1 MRTGDAVSLLQLP
14 AYGNARP
21 WVRTAVLRPELGS
34 LVAAALLFI
43 FFSIASSGA
52 MLEVPT
58 IARVLDI
65 AWPYGIIAV
74 AVGLLMISG
83 EFDLSAGVMVG
94 TAGALLGVMATEWG
108 MNLWAAVFLSLLVC
122 LALGLWNGVLVVW
135 TGLPSFVIT
144 LGTFFGLRGANVALS
159 KYFTGDAL
167 IENID
172 DAGGYHSLH
181 TIVATV
187 FGTAPS
193 DFRVSLIWWAAF
205 ILIATWIL
213 WRTKIGN
220 WIFASG
226 GDRDAARAVGVPVNG
241 TKIGLFMLTAGAA
254 WFVGVSSAIRYTSVQ
269 AGQGV
274 GQEFFYI
281 IAAVVG
287 GCRMAGGYGSAVGPA
302 IGALIWGIAFVG
314 IPHAGWNS
322 DWRWAF
328 LGVLLLVAT
337 LINHVVGERVRTA
350 RSG

>member
-1 MRTGDAVSLLQLP
+1 MWLVSRVQLP
-14 AYGNARP
+14 LIQRDREWARN
-21 WVRTAVLRPELGS
+21 VVLRPELGS

-52 MLEVPT
+52 MLEVST
-58 IARVLDI
+58 ISSILDT

-94 TAGALLGVMATEWG
+94 TAGALLGLMATEWG
-108 MNLWAAVFLSLLVC
+108 MNLWLALVLSLGVC
-122 LALGLWNGVLVVW
+122 LALGLWNGILVVW

-172 DAGGYHSLH
+172 EAAGYDALH
-181 TIVATV
+181 AVVATV

-193 DFRVSLIWWAAF
+193 DFRVSLLWWGGF
-205 ILIATWIL
+205 IVIATWIL

-220 WIFASG
+220 WIFATG
-226 GDRDAARAVGVPVNG
+226 GDREAARAAGVPING
-241 TKIGLFMLTAGAA
+241 TKIGLFMLTASAA
-254 WFVGVSSAIRYTSVQ
+254 WFVGVSNAVRFTSVQ

-274 GQEFFYI
+274 GAEFFYI

-302 IGALIWGIAFVG
+302 IGALIWGIAFIG
-314 IPHAGWNS
+314 IPQAGWNS

-337 LINHVVGERVRTA
+337 LINHIVGERVRVQ
-350 RSG
+350 RSS

>member
-1 MRTGDAVSLLQLP
+1 MSLFQLP

-34 LVAAALLFI
+34 MVAAALLFI

-58 IARVLDI
+58 IARVLDT

-159 KYFTGDAL
+159 KHFTGDAL

-172 DAGGYHSLH
+172 NAGGYDSLH
-181 TIVATV
+181 AIVATV

-193 DFRVSLIWWAAF
+193 DFRVSLLWWAAF
-205 ILIATWIL
+205 IVIATWIL
-213 WRTKIGN
+213 WRTRIGN
-220 WIFASG
+220 WIFATG

-254 WFVGVSSAIRYTSVQ
+254 WFVGVSNAIRYTSVQ

-350 RSG
+350 RSA

>member
-1 MRTGDAVSLLQLP
+1 MSAIQFP
-14 AYGNARP
+14 AWEKQRQ
-21 WVRTAVLRPELGS
+21 RLRSTALRPELGS
-34 LVAAALLFI
+34 VVAAALLFI

-52 MLEVPT
+52 MIEIPT
-58 IARVLDI
+58 VARVLDT

-74 AVGLLMISG
+74 AVGLLMIGG

-94 TAGALLGVMATEWG
+94 TAGALLGIMATEWG
-108 MNLWAAVFLSLLVC
+108 MNLWLAAFLSLGVC

-172 DAGGYHSLH
+172 TAPGFDSLH
-181 TIVATV
+181 AIVATV
-187 FGTAPS
+187 FGTAPQ
-193 DFRVSLIWWAAF
+193 DFRVSLLWWGGF
-205 ILIATWIL
+205 TLIATWIL

-220 WIFASG
+220 WIFATG
-226 GDRDAARAVGVPVNG
+226 GDKEAARAVGVPVNG

-254 WFVGVSSAIRYTSVQ
+254 WFVGISNAVRYTSVQ

-274 GQEFFYI
+274 GAEFFYI

-302 IGALIWGIAFVG
+302 IGALIWGIAFIG

-328 LGVLLLVAT
+328 LGVLLLLAT
-337 LINHVVGERVRTA
+337 LINHVVGERVRTE
-350 RSG
+350 RSA

>member
-1 MRTGDAVSLLQLP
+1 MSQLTRR
-14 AYGNARP
+14 ALGADRP
-21 WVRTAVLRPELGS
+21 WLRSAVLRPELGS

-52 MLEVPT
+52 MIEIPT
-58 IARVLDI
+58 VARVLDT

-94 TAGALLGVMATEWG
+94 TAGAMLGIMATEWG
-108 MNLWAAVFLSLLVC
+108 LNLWLALLLSLFVC
-122 LALGLWNGVLVVW
+122 LALGLWNGILVVW

-172 DAGGYHSLH
+172 EAAGYDSLH
-181 TIVATV
+181 AIVATV

-193 DFRVSLIWWAAF
+193 DFRVSLLWWGGF
-205 ILIATWIL
+205 TLIATWIL

-220 WIFASG
+220 WIFATG
-226 GDRDAARAVGVPVNG
+226 GDREAARAVGVPVNG
-241 TKIGLFMLTAGAA
+241 TKIALFMLTAGAA
-254 WFVGVSSAIRYTSVQ
+254 WFVGVSNAVRYTSVQ

-274 GQEFFYI
+274 GAEFFYI

-328 LGVLLLVAT
+328 LGVLLLLST
-337 LINHVVGERVRTA
+337 LINHIVGERVRTA

>member
-1 MRTGDAVSLLQLP
+1 MSLLQLP
-14 AYGNARP
+14 AFGKKRP

-58 IARVLDI
+58 IARVLDT

-94 TAGALLGVMATEWG
+94 TAGALLGVMAAEWG
-108 MNLWAAVFLSLLVC
+108 MNLWLALLLSLGVC

-159 KYFTGDAL
+159 KHFTGDAL

-172 DAGGYHSLH
+172 EAAGFDSLH
-181 TIVATV
+181 AIVATV

-193 DFRVSLIWWAAF
+193 DFRVSLLWWLGF
-205 ILIATWIL
+205 TLIATWIL

-220 WIFASG
+220 WIFAT
-226 GDRDAARAVGVPVNG
+226 GDDREVARAVGVPVNG

-254 WFVGVSSAIRYTSVQ
+254 WFVGVSNAVRYTSVQ

-274 GQEFFYI
+274 GAEFFYI

-328 LGVLLLVAT
+328 LGVLLLLST
-337 LINHVVGERVRTA
+337 LINHIVGERVRTA

>member
-1 MRTGDAVSLLQLP
+1 MALLQFP
-14 AYGNARP
+14 AFAKQRP

-52 MLEVPT
+52 MVEIPT
-58 IARVLDI
+58 IARVLDT

-108 MNLWAAVFLSLLVC
+108 MNLWLALLLSLGVC

-172 DAGGYHSLH
+172 EAAGYESLH
-181 TIVATV
+181 AIVATV

-193 DFRVSLIWWAAF
+193 DFRVSLLWWGGFTAHRHLDPLAHEDWQLDF
-205 ILIATWIL
+205 
-213 WRTKIGN
+213 RHGRRQR
-220 WIFASG
+220 SG
-226 GDRDAARAVGVPVNG
+226 AGSRRSGQRHENRAVYVDRRGRLV
-241 TKIGLFMLTAGAA
+241 
-254 WFVGVSSAIRYTSVQ
+254 
-269 AGQGV
+269 
-274 GQEFFYI
+274 
-281 IAAVVG
+281 
-287 GCRMAGGYGSAVGPA
+287 C
-302 IGALIWGIAFVG
+302 WG
-314 IPHAGWNS
+314 
-322 DWRWAF
+322 
-328 LGVLLLVAT
+328 
-337 LINHVVGERVRTA
+337 
-350 RSG
+350 

>member
-1 MRTGDAVSLLQLP
+1 MSLFQLP

-58 IARVLDI
+58 IARVLDT

-94 TAGALLGVMATEWG
+94 TAGAVLGIMATEWG

-159 KYFTGDAL
+159 KHFTGDAL

-172 DAGGYHSLH
+172 NAGGYDSLH
-181 TIVATV
+181 AIVATV

-193 DFRVSLIWWAAF
+193 DFRVSLIWWAGF
-205 ILIATWIL
+205 IVIATWIL
-213 WRTKIGN
+213 WRTRIGN
-220 WIFASG
+220 WIFATG
-226 GDRDAARAVGVPVNG
+226 GDKDAARAVGVPVNG

-254 WFVGVSSAIRYTSVQ
+254 WFVGVSNAIRYTSVQ

-337 LINHVVGERVRTA
+337 LINHLVGERVRTA
-350 RSG
+350 TSA

>member
-1 MRTGDAVSLLQLP
+1 MSLLQLP

-58 IARVLDI
+58 IARVLDT

-159 KYFTGDAL
+159 KHFTGDAL

-172 DAGGYHSLH
+172 DAGGYDSLH

-337 LINHVVGERVRTA
+337 LINHIVGERVRTA

>member
-1 MRTGDAVSLLQLP
+1 MSLFQLP

-34 LVAAALLFI
+34 MVAAALLFI

-58 IARVLDI
+58 IARVLDT

-159 KYFTGDAL
+159 KHFTGDAL

-172 DAGGYHSLH
+172 NAGGYDSLH
-181 TIVATV
+181 AIVATV

-193 DFRVSLIWWAAF
+193 DFRVSLLWWAAF
-205 ILIATWIL
+205 IVIATWIL
-213 WRTKIGN
+213 WRTRIGN
-220 WIFASG
+220 WIFATG

-254 WFVGVSSAIRYTSVQ
+254 WFVGVSNAIRYTSVQ

-328 LGVLLLVAT
+328 LGVLLLVPT

-350 RSG
+350 RSA

>member
-1 MRTGDAVSLLQLP
+1 MSTIQFP
-14 AYGNARP
+14 AWEKQRQ
-21 WVRTAVLRPELGS
+21 RLRSTALRPELGS
-34 LVAAALLFI
+34 VVAAALLFI

-52 MLEVPT
+52 MIEIPT
-58 IARVLDI
+58 VARVLDT

-74 AVGLLMISG
+74 AVGLLMIGG

-94 TAGALLGVMATEWG
+94 TAGALLGIMATEWG
-108 MNLWAAVFLSLLVC
+108 MNLWLAAFLSLGVC

-172 DAGGYHSLH
+172 TAPGFDSLH
-181 TIVATV
+181 AIVATV
-187 FGTAPS
+187 FGTAPQ
-193 DFRVSLIWWAAF
+193 DFRVSLLWWGAF
-205 ILIATWIL
+205 TLIATWIL

-220 WIFASG
+220 WIFATG
-226 GDRDAARAVGVPVNG
+226 GDKDAARAVGVPVNG
-241 TKIGLFMLTAGAA
+241 TKIGLFLLTAGAA
-254 WFVGVSSAIRYTSVQ
+254 WFVGISNAVRYTSVQ

-274 GQEFFYI
+274 GAEFFYI

-302 IGALIWGIAFVG
+302 IGALIWGIAFIG

-328 LGVLLLVAT
+328 LGVLLLLAT
-337 LINHVVGERVRTA
+337 LINHVVGERVRTE
-350 RSG
+350 RSA

>member
-1 MRTGDAVSLLQLP
+1 MSLFRIPTIADQ
-14 AYGNARP
+14 RP
-21 WVRTAVLRPELGS
+21 NVRTAVLRPELGS

-52 MLEVPT
+52 MLEIPT
-58 IARVLDI
+58 IARVLDT

-94 TAGALLGVMATEWG
+94 TAGALVGVMATEWG
-108 MNLWAAVFLSLLVC
+108 MNLWLAMFLSLAVC
-122 LALGLWNGVLVVW
+122 LALGVWNGVLVVW

-172 DAGGYHSLH
+172 EAAGYESLH
-181 TIVATV
+181 AILATV

-193 DFRVSLIWWAAF
+193 DFRVSLLWWGAF
-205 ILIATWIL
+205 TVIATWIL

-220 WIFASG
+220 WIFATG

-254 WFVGVSSAIRYTSVQ
+254 WFVGVSNAVRYTSVQ

-274 GQEFFYI
+274 GAEFFYI

-302 IGALIWGIAFVG
+302 IGALIWGIAFIG
-314 IPHAGWNS
+314 ITHAGWNS

-328 LGVLLLVAT
+328 FGVLLLVAA
-337 LINHVVGERVRTA
+337 LINHIVGDRVRVSRA
-350 RSG
+350 G

>member
-1 MRTGDAVSLLQLP
+1 MSLLQLP

-58 IARVLDI
+58 IARVLDT

-122 LALGLWNGVLVVW
+122 LALGLWNGALVVW

-172 DAGGYHSLH
+172 EAGGYDSLH
-181 TIVATV
+181 AIVATV

-213 WRTKIGN
+213 WRTKVGN
-220 WIFASG
+220 WIFATG

-241 TKIGLFMLTAGAA
+241 TKIALFMLTAGAA
-254 WFVGVSSAIRYTSVQ
+254 WFVGVSNAIRYTSVQ

>member
-1 MRTGDAVSLLQLP
+1 MSRVQLP
-14 AYGNARP
+14 AITPDRE
-21 WVRTAVLRPELGS
+21 WVRNLVLRPELGS

-52 MLEVPT
+52 MLEVST
-58 IARVLDI
+58 ISSILDT

-108 MNLWAAVFLSLLVC
+108 MNLWLALVLSLGVC

-172 DAGGYHSLH
+172 EAGGYDALH
-181 TIVATV
+181 AILATV

-193 DFRVSLIWWAAF
+193 DFRVSLLWWGGF
-205 ILIATWIL
+205 IVIATWIL
-213 WRTKIGN
+213 WRTKVGN
-220 WIFASG
+220 WIFATG
-226 GDRDAARAVGVPVNG
+226 GDREVARAVGVPVNG
-241 TKIGLFMLTAGAA
+241 TKIALFMLTASAA
-254 WFVGVSSAIRYTSVQ
+254 WFVGVSNAVRYTSVQ

-274 GQEFFYI
+274 GAEFFYI

-302 IGALIWGIAFVG
+302 IGALIWGIAFIG
-314 IPHAGWNS
+314 IPQAGWNS

-337 LINHVVGERVRTA
+337 LINHIVGERVRVQ
-350 RSG
+350 RSR

>member
-1 MRTGDAVSLLQLP
+1 MSAVQIPIWEKQRERVWGL
-14 AYGNARP
+14 
-21 WVRTAVLRPELGS
+21 VLRPELGS
-34 LVAAALLFI
+34 VVAVALLFI

-52 MLEVPT
+52 MLEIST
-58 IARVLDI
+58 LARIFDT

-83 EFDLSAGVMVG
+83 EFDLSTGVMVG
-94 TAGALLGVMATEWG
+94 TAGALVGVMATEWG
-108 MNLWAAVFLSLLVC
+108 MNLWLAAFLSLLVC
-122 LALGLWNGVLVVW
+122 LALGFWNGILVVR

-159 KYFTGDAL
+159 KHFTGDAL

-172 DAGGYHSLH
+172 SAAGYDSLH
-181 TIVATV
+181 AIVATV
-187 FGTAPS
+187 FGTAPE
-193 DFRVSLIWWAAF
+193 DFRVSLLWWGGF
-205 ILIATWIL
+205 TLIAAWIL

-220 WIFASG
+220 WIFATG
-226 GDRDAARAVGVPVNG
+226 GDAEAARAVGVPVNG

-254 WFVGVSSAIRYTSVQ
+254 WFVGVSNAVRYTSVQ

-287 GCRMAGGYGSAVGPA
+287 GCYMTGGYGSAIGPA
-302 IGALIWGIAFVG
+302 IGAMIWAIAFIG

-328 LGVLLLVAT
+328 YGVLLLVAT
-337 LINHVVGERVRTA
+337 LINYIVGQRVRIE
-350 RSG
+350 RSA

>member
-1 MRTGDAVSLLQLP
+1 MSLFQLP

-34 LVAAALLFI
+34 MVAAALLFI

-58 IARVLDI
+58 IARVLDT

-108 MNLWAAVFLSLLVC
+108 MNLWAAVLLSLLVC

-159 KYFTGDAL
+159 KHFTGDAL

-172 DAGGYHSLH
+172 HAGGYDSLH
-181 TIVATV
+181 AIVATV

-193 DFRVSLIWWAAF
+193 DFRVSLLWWAGF
-205 ILIATWIL
+205 IVIATWIL
-213 WRTKIGN
+213 WRTRIGN
-220 WIFASG
+220 WIFATG

-254 WFVGVSSAIRYTSVQ
+254 WFVGVSNAIRYTSVQ

-350 RSG
+350 RSA

>member
-1 MRTGDAVSLLQLP
+1 MSLLQLP
-14 AYGNARP
+14 AFGKERP

-52 MLEVPT
+52 MVEIPT
-58 IARVLDI
+58 IARVLDT

-94 TAGALLGVMATEWG
+94 TAGALLGIMATEWG
-108 MNLWAAVFLSLLVC
+108 MNLWLALVLSLGVC
-122 LALGLWNGVLVVW
+122 LALGLWNGVIVVW
-135 TGLPSFVIT
+135 TGLPSFVVT

-172 DAGGYHSLH
+172 EAAGFDSLH
-181 TIVATV
+181 AIVATV

-193 DFRVSLIWWAAF
+193 DFRISLLWWGGF
-205 ILIATWIL
+205 TLIATWIL

-220 WIFASG
+220 WIFATG
-226 GDRDAARAVGVPVNG
+226 GDREAARAVGVPVNG

-254 WFVGVSSAIRYTSVQ
+254 WFVGVSNAVRYTSVQ

-274 GQEFFYI
+274 GAEFFY
-281 IAAVVG
+281 
-287 GCRMAGGYGSAVGPA
+287 
-302 IGALIWGIAFVG
+302 
-314 IPHAGWNS
+314 
-322 DWRWAF
+322 
-328 LGVLLLVAT
+328 
-337 LINHVVGERVRTA
+337 
-350 RSG
+350 

>member
-1 MRTGDAVSLLQLP
+1 MSLLQLP
-14 AYGNARP
+14 AFGKERP

-52 MLEVPT
+52 MMEIDT
-58 IARVLDI
+58 IARVLDT
-65 AWPYGIIAV
+65 AWPLGIIAI
-74 AVGLLMISG
+74 AVGLLMIGG
-83 EFDLSAGVMVG
+83 EIDLSLGVMVG
-94 TAGALLGVMATEWG
+94 TAGAMVGIMATEWG
-108 MNLWAAVFLSLLVC
+108 MNLWLAAFLSLLVC
-122 LALGLWNGVLVVW
+122 LAIGVWNGVLVVW
-135 TGLPSFVIT
+135 TGMHSFVIT

-159 KYFTGDAL
+159 KHFTGDAL

-172 DAGGYHSLH
+172 EAAGYDSMHA
-181 TIVATV
+181 IVATV
-187 FGTAPS
+187 FGTAPE
-193 DFRVSLIWWAAF
+193 DFRISLIWWGAF
-205 ILIATWIL
+205 AVIATWVL

-220 WIFASG
+220 WIIATG
-226 GDRDAARAVGVPVNG
+226 GDREAARAVGVPVNA
-241 TKIGLFMLTAGAA
+241 TKIGLYMLTASAA
-254 WFVGVSSAIRYTSVQ
+254 WFVGLSSAVRYTSVQ

-274 GQEFFYI
+274 GAEFFFI

-287 GCRMAGGYGSAVGPA
+287 GCRMSGGYGSAVGPA

-337 LINHVVGERVRTA
+337 LINHIVVERVRTT
-350 RSG
+350 RSA

>member
-1 MRTGDAVSLLQLP
+1 
-14 AYGNARP
+14 
-21 WVRTAVLRPELGS
+21 
-34 LVAAALLFI
+34 
-43 FFSIASSGA
+43 
-52 MLEVPT
+52 
-58 IARVLDI
+58 
-65 AWPYGIIAV
+65 
-74 AVGLLMISG
+74 MISG

-94 TAGALLGVMATEWG
+94 TAGALLGIMATEWG
-108 MNLWAAVFLSLLVC
+108 MNLWLALVLSLGIC
-122 LALGLWNGVLVVW
+122 LALGLWNGVIVVW
-135 TGLPSFVIT
+135 TGLPSFVVT

-172 DAGGYHSLH
+172 EAAGFDSLH
-181 TIVATV
+181 AIVATV

-193 DFRVSLIWWAAF
+193 DFRISLLWWGGF
-205 ILIATWIL
+205 TLIATWIL

-220 WIFASG
+220 WIFATG
-226 GDRDAARAVGVPVNG
+226 GDREAARAVGVPVNG

-254 WFVGVSSAIRYTSVQ
+254 WFVGVSNAVRYTSVQ

-274 GQEFFYI
+274 GAEFFYI

-328 LGVLLLVAT
+328 LGVLLLVST
-337 LINHVVGERVRTA
+337 LINHVVGERVRTV

>member
-1 MRTGDAVSLLQLP
+1 MSLLRMP
-14 AYGNARP
+14 AYVNEHPRL
-21 WVRTAVLRPELGS
+21 RTMVLRPELGS
-34 LVAAALLFI
+34 LVAAALLFT

-52 MLEVPT
+52 MLEIST
-58 IARVLDI
+58 MARVLDT

-83 EFDLSAGVMVG
+83 EFDLSTGVMVG

-108 MNLWAAVFLSLLVC
+108 MNLWLALVLSLLVC

-172 DAGGYHSLH
+172 EAAGYDALH
-181 TIVATV
+181 AVVATV
-187 FGTAPS
+187 FGTAPEE
-193 DFRVSLIWWAAF
+193 FRVSLLWWVGF

-220 WIFASG
+220 WIFATG
-226 GDRDAARAVGVPVNG
+226 GDREAARAVGVPVNG

-254 WFVGVSSAIRYTSVQ
+254 WFVGVSNAVRYTSVQ
-269 AGQGV
+269 AGQG
-274 GQEFFYI
+274 
-281 IAAVVG
+281 
-287 GCRMAGGYGSAVGPA
+287 GCSMAGGYGSAVGPA

-314 IPHAGWNS
+314 IPHAGWNL

-328 LGVLLLVAT
+328 YGVLLLVAT
-337 LINHVVGERVRTA
+337 LINHIVGQRVRTA
-350 RSG
+350 RST

>member
-1 MRTGDAVSLLQLP
+1 MAAIQIP
-14 AYGNARP
+14 AWEQQRERVWAI
-21 WVRTAVLRPELGS
+21 VLRPELGS
-34 LVAAALLFI
+34 VVAAALLFI

-52 MLEVPT
+52 MLEIST
-58 IARVLDI
+58 LARVFDT

-74 AVGLLMISG
+74 AVGLLMIGG
-83 EFDLSAGVMVG
+83 EFDLSTGVMVG
-94 TAGALLGVMATEWG
+94 TAGALVGVMATEWG
-108 MNLWAAVFLSLLVC
+108 MNLWLAAFLSLLVC
-122 LALGLWNGVLVVW
+122 LALGLWNGILVVR

-159 KYFTGDAL
+159 KHFTGDAL

-172 DAGGYHSLH
+172 NAPGYDSLH
-181 TIVATV
+181 AIVATV
-187 FGTAPS
+187 FGTAPQ
-193 DFRVSLIWWAAF
+193 DFRVSLLWWGGF
-205 ILIATWIL
+205 TLIAAWIL

-220 WIFASG
+220 WIFATG
-226 GDRDAARAVGVPVNG
+226 GDAAAARAAGVPVNS

-254 WFVGVSSAIRYTSVQ
+254 WFVGVSNAVRYTSVQ

-287 GCRMAGGYGSAVGPA
+287 GCYMTGGYGSAIGPA
-302 IGALIWGIAFVG
+302 IGAMIWAIAFIG

-328 LGVLLLVAT
+328 YGVLLLIAT
-337 LINHVVGERVRTA
+337 LINYIVGQRVRRE
-350 RSG
+350 RSA

>member
-1 MRTGDAVSLLQLP
+1 MSLFQLP

-58 IARVLDI
+58 IARVLDT

-94 TAGALLGVMATEWG
+94 TAGAVLGIMATEWG

-159 KYFTGDAL
+159 KHFTGDAL

-172 DAGGYHSLH
+172 NAGGYDSLH
-181 TIVATV
+181 AIVATV

-193 DFRVSLIWWAAF
+193 DFRVSLIWWAGF
-205 ILIATWIL
+205 IVIATWIL
-213 WRTKIGN
+213 WRTRIGN
-220 WIFASG
+220 WIFATG
-226 GDRDAARAVGVPVNG
+226 GDKDAARAVGVPVNG

-254 WFVGVSSAIRYTSVQ
+254 WFVGVSNAIRYTSVQ

-350 RSG
+350 TSA